1 MLRFQETLVTFREI
15 PDEVTLC
22 INISGCPNKCEG
34 CHSPHLWEDKGN
46 ILSKN
51 VLSQLIEKNNGIT
64 CVCIM
69 GGDNSPEDVN
79 ELLKEIKNQGLK
91 AGWYSGKEILSH
103 SVLLDNLDYLKLG
116 PYVKALG
123 PLTSRITNQRV
134 YMVIHEDGNR
144 LEDITYKFWKKE
156 ENYES

>member
-1 MLRFQETLVTFREI
+1 MLRYQETLVAFREI
-15 PDEVTLC
+15 PDEVALC

-46 ILSKN
+46 ILSVD

-64 CVCIM
+64 CVCLM
-69 GGDNSPEDVN
+69 GGDNDPEEVN
-79 ELLKEIKNQGLK
+79 RLLKEIRNRDFKT
-91 AGWYSGKEILSH
+91 GWYSGKEILAHNVS
-103 SVLLDNLDYLKLG
+103 LDNLDYLKLG

-134 YMVIHEDGNR
+134 YKVIHEDGNR
-144 LEDITYKFWKKE
+144 LEDITYKFWKKGGE
-156 ENYES
+156 I